1 MDSPILTFAGLAA
14 ILTLT
19 PGADTALVT
28 KNALSRGRRAALF
41 TTLGICL
48 GCLVHAIASGLG
60 LSVIFQQSAVAFQ
73 AVKLVGAGYLVYIGL
88 RSLLASMRGGGAA
101 PIQATLQDSPS
112 VSRSFS
118 EGFFTN
124 LFNPKVALFY
134 LTFLPQFFD
143 PAGGVLR
150 QSVLLAA
157 IHITMGMT
165 WLSLYASFLD
175 KLGDLFTQPS
185 VRNKLEAFTGGLLV
199 ALGLRLAFEKH

>member
-41 TTLGICL
+41 TTFGICL
-48 GCLVHAIASGLG
+48 GCLVHAMASGLG
-60 LSVIFQQSAVAFQ
+60 LSVIFQQSAGAFQ
-73 AVKLVGAGYLVYIGL
+73 AVKLLGAGYLVYIGL
-88 RSLLASMRGGGAA
+88 RSLWASIRRGNRSPQAA
-101 PIQATLQDSPS
+101 PAEDRP
-112 VSRSFS
+112 VSHSFS

-134 LTFLPQFFD
+134 LTFIPQFID
-143 PAGGVLR
+143 PAGVVLR

-157 IHITMGMT
+157 IHITMGLT

-175 KLGDLFTQPS
+175 KLGDLFSQPS